1 MMNRMKNMVHRN
13 FTAKLMALV
22 IAVVLWVMV
31 MDGQNPTVDKEYIL
45 PISLENHPRGYK
57 ITQGTESAKVKV
69 RAQRSYF
76 VNIGSGDFKARADL
90 SGLGG
95 GSSNVPLQVQ
105 MPQGFELLEVVPENV
120 DVYLDPYVEKQ
131 IRVDLIVTGS
141 TAPNTTIAE
150 INQDYRAVTVI
161 GPKSAVDG
169 VSRVIGYV
177 GLTGNDSD
185 FDLQVPL
192 SAIDED
198 GHEIPE
204 VRVVP
209 FATEVHV
216 LLARGLSKSVVS
228 VKPMLENDLPAGYVV
243 DAVRASPSNIEIA
256 GDEKLIGSI
265 HTIETEKISLKDKV
279 KTFTV
284 PVNLVVPEGITVTNS
299 EASVNIVINKKK

>member
-1 MMNRMKNMVHRN
+1 MMNRMKNMVHHN

-22 IAVVLWVMV
+22 VAVVLWVMV
-31 MDGQNPTVDKEYIL
+31 MDGQNPTVDKEYNI
-45 PISLENHPRGYK
+45 PISLENQPRGYK
-57 ITQGTESAKVKV
+57 ITQGTESAKVRV

-76 VNIGSGDFKARADL
+76 VNIGPGDFKARADI
-90 SGLGG
+90 SGLGSG
-95 GSSNVPLQVQ
+95 NSNVPLQVQ
-105 MPQGFELLEVVPENV
+105 MPQGFELLEVLPEGV
-120 DVYLDPYVEKQ
+120 DVYMDPYVERQ

-150 INQDYRAVTVI
+150 INQDYRSVTVI
-161 GPKSAVDG
+161 GPKSAVDE

-198 GHEIPE
+198 GHEIPGA
-204 VRVVP
+204 RVVP
-209 FATEVHV
+209 FATDVHV

-228 VKPMLENDLPAGYVV
+228 VKPMLQNDLPAGYVV
-243 DAVRASPSNIEIA
+243 DAVRASPSSIEIA
-256 GDEKLIGSI
+256 GDEKLIESI
-265 HTIETEKISLKDKV
+265 HTIETEKISLKDKD

-299 EASVNIVINKKK
+299 EVSVNIVINKKK

>member
-1 MMNRMKNMVHRN
+1 MMNRMKNMVHHN

-22 IAVVLWVMV
+22 VAVVLWVMV
-31 MDGQNPTVDKEYIL
+31 MDGQNPTVDKEYNI
-45 PISLENHPRGYK
+45 PISLENQPRGYK
-57 ITQGTESAKVKV
+57 ITQGTESAKVRV

-76 VNIGSGDFKARADL
+76 VNIGPGDFKARADI
-90 SGLGG
+90 SGLGSG
-95 GSSNVPLQVQ
+95 NSNVPLQVQ
-105 MPQGFELLEVVPENV
+105 MPQGFELLEVLPEGV
-120 DVYLDPYVEKQ
+120 DVYMDPYVERQ
-131 IRVDLIVTGS
+131 IRVDPIVTGS

-150 INQDYRAVTVI
+150 INQDYRSVTVI
-161 GPKSAVDG
+161 GPKSAVDE

-198 GHEIPE
+198 GHEIPGA
-204 VRVVP
+204 RVVP
-209 FATEVHV
+209 FATDVHV

-228 VKPMLENDLPAGYVV
+228 VKPMLQNDLPAGYVV

-256 GDEKLIGSI
+256 GDEKLIESI
-265 HTIETEKISLKDKV
+265 HTIETEKISLKDKD

-299 EASVNIVINKKK
+299 EVSVNIVINKKE